1 MMIAH
6 LLESGCKGTTKF
18 HICKHHVRIFS
29 KECANSS
36 LGKGRK
42 GRAGTQRQ
50 GTKKWVSACCFLV
63 PCLVWMR
70 VEEPLPAAVEV
81 ELKGKIIPVA
91 FEDAVA
97 YIIVIDAPLTL
108 VSKIKV

>member
-6 LLESGCKGTTKF
+6 LFESGCKGTTKF

-42 GRAGTQRQ
+42 GESRN
-50 GTKKWVSACCFLV
+50 TKT
-63 PCLVWMR
+63 
-70 VEEPLPAAVEV
+70 
-81 ELKGKIIPVA
+81 GH
-91 FEDAVA
+91 
-97 YIIVIDAPLTL
+97 
-108 VSKIKV
+108 